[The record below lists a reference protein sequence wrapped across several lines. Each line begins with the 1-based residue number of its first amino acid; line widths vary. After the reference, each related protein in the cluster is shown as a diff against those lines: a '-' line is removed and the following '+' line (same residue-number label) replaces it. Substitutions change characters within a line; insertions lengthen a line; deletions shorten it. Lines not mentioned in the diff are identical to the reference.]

1 MEFLLDDNDEF
12 SWETVETEKFTVTGN
27 DKDAEKVDEAMHVE
41 DEEKSSEED
50 AGGNNDDLT
59 FLRVLKKSGKCLVE
73 KSQTPAMKEK
83 KKTALK
89 EMTVQ
94 LLDRGLEFNENQIKK
109 KVENMKARLKKK
121 IDSKK
126 TGNVPIALTGTDK
139 LLMDILEGN
148 ENPSIT
154 RLKCKYYSCNFY
166 ENIFF

>member
-1 MEFLLDDNDEF
+1 MEFLLHDDEEV
-12 SWETVETEKFTVTGN
+12 SWEAVGSEMFTVSSN
-27 DKDAEKVDEAMHVE
+27 DTDAEKVDETMNVD

-50 AGGNNDDLT
+50 AGGNNDDLV

-121 IDSKK
+121 
-126 TGNVPIALTGTDK
+126 
-139 LLMDILEGN
+139 
-148 ENPSIT
+148 SIRRKRET
-154 RLKCKYYSCNFY
+154 FPLH
-166 ENIFF
+166 